1 MPNGKLAIIMLMAI
15 LLINGCTVD
24 DALVTAPAP
33 PALLT
38 TIAFGSCANQSKPQP
53 IWTAVNAT
61 QPDLFIFLG
70 DNIYADTDDMA
81 MMRARYALLGAQPG
95 YQQLRRQSSV
105 IATWDDHDYGRNDA
119 GAEYAPKA
127 TAKQIFL
134 DFFGEPANSERRLQD
149 GGIYTAYTYGPPGQR
164 VQVILLDTRWD
175 RSPLTRVPEAE
186 AAALR
191 RESRGPYLPTTD
203 PNAQLLGAAQ
213 WQWLETQL
221 RAPADLR
228 LIATS
233 IPLLRSGTGWET
245 WSNFPAEQQRL
256 IDLITTTHA
265 NGVLFLTG
273 DTHHAQFSLRTE
285 GVPYPF
291 WEVNSSGLTE
301 NVTAVAPDA
310 SLIGDVYLED
320 NYGLLHIDWEAPDPV
335 IAMTIHD
342 VSNTVVLQ
350 QQLELSE
357 LQME

>member
-1 MPNGKLAIIMLMAI
+1 MQNWGLIMMVQLALLLLAGCAPAIAPIMS
-15 LLINGCTVD
+15 
-24 DALVTAPAP
+24 PAP

-38 TIAFGSCANQSKPQP
+38 TIAFGSCANQRNAQP
-53 IWTAVNAT
+53 IWGAVNST
-61 QPDLFIFLG
+61 RPDLFIFLG
-70 DNIYADTDDMA
+70 DNIYADTEDMA
-81 MMRARYALLGAQPG
+81 VMRARYDLLGAQPG
-95 YQQLRRQSSV
+95 YQQLRRQSAV

-127 TAKQIFL
+127 AAKQIFL
-134 DFFGEPANSERRLQD
+134 DFFGEPSNSERRLRD
-149 GGIYTAYTYGPPGQR
+149 GGIYTAYIYGPPGQR
-164 VQVILLDTRWD
+164 VQVILLDTRWN
-175 RSPLTRVPEAE
+175 RSPLARVSDDE

-191 RESRGPYLPTTD
+191 RESRGPYIPTTD
-203 PNAQLLGAAQ
+203 PSAQLLGAEQ
-213 WQWLETQL
+213 WRWLETQL
-221 RAPADLR
+221 RVPADLR

-256 IDLITTTHA
+256 IDLITTTRA

-310 SLIGDVYLED
+310 SLIGDVYLDD
-320 NYGLLHIDWEAPDPV
+320 NYGLLHIDWNAPAPT

-350 QQLELSE
+350 QQIGLSE
-357 LQME
+357 LQIK

>member
-1 MPNGKLAIIMLMAI
+1 MQNRERIIIVQLA
-15 LLINGCTVD
+15 LLLLAGCVPAAVRITPQ
-24 DALVTAPAP
+24 AAPV
-33 PALLT
+33 LLT
-38 TIAFGSCANQSKPQP
+38 TIAFGSCANQSNAQP
-53 IWTAVNAT
+53 IWAAVNST
-61 QPDLFIFLG
+61 RPDLFIFLG
-70 DNIYADTDDMA
+70 DNIYADTGDMA
-81 MMRARYALLGAQPG
+81 VMRARYDLLGAQPG
-95 YQQLRRQSSV
+95 YQQLRRQTAV

-127 TAKQIFL
+127 AAKQIFL
-134 DFFGEPANSERRLQD
+134 DFFGEPPNTERRLRD

-164 VQVILLDTRWD
+164 MQVILLDTRWD
-175 RSPLTRVPEAE
+175 RSALARVPDDE

-191 RESRGPYLPTTD
+191 RESRGPYIPTTD
-203 PNAQLLGAAQ
+203 PTAHLLGDEQ
-213 WQWLETQL
+213 WRWLETQL
-221 RAPADLR
+221 RVPADLR

-256 IDLITTTHA
+256 IDLITTTRA
-265 NGVLFLTG
+265 NGVIFLTG

-291 WEVNSSGLTE
+291 WEVNASGLTE

-310 SLIGDVYLED
+310 SLIGDVYLDD
-320 NYGLLHIDWEAPDPV
+320 NYGLLRIDWNAPDPT

-350 QQLELSE
+350 QQIGLNA
-357 LQME
+357 LQIK

>member
-1 MPNGKLAIIMLMAI
+1 MQNRGWLKMVPLAL
-15 LLINGCTVD
+15 LLIAGCAS
-24 DALVTAPAP
+24 ALAPITPPAA

-38 TIAFGSCANQSKPQP
+38 TIAFGSCANQSHAQP
-53 IWTAVNAT
+53 IWAAVNRT
-61 QPDLFIFLG
+61 KPDLFIFLG
-70 DNIYADTDDMA
+70 DNIYADTDDMRV
-81 MMRARYALLGAQPG
+81 MRARYALLGAQPG
-95 YQQLRRQSSV
+95 YQQLRRQSAV

-127 TAKQIFL
+127 AAKQIFL
-134 DFFGEPANSERRLQD
+134 DFFGEPVNSERRLRD

-164 VQVILLDTRWD
+164 VQIILLDTRWD
-175 RSPLTRVPEAE
+175 RSPLARVSANE

-191 RESRGPYLPTTD
+191 RASRGPYVPTTD
-203 PNAQLLGAAQ
+203 PDAQLLGDEQ
-213 WQWLETQL
+213 WQWLATQL
-221 RAPADLR
+221 RVPAELR

-256 IDLITTTHA
+256 IDLITTTRA

-291 WEVNSSGLTE
+291 WEVNASGLTE
-301 NVTAVAPDA
+301 NVTAVAPDT
-310 SLIGDVYLED
+310 SLRGDVYLDD
-320 NYGLLHIDWEAPDPV
+320 NYGLLRIDWTAPDPV

-350 QQLELSE
+350 QQIGLSE
-357 LQME
+357 LQIK